1 MKIIYWVISRSNS
14 NINHFSVTGEG
25 SVEEECYFD
34 AINKV
39 NEMAPFQKNVQLQK
53 VGII

>member
-1 MKIIYWVISRSNS
+1 MKIIYWVVSRNNS

-25 SVEEECYFD
+25 SIEEECYVD

-39 NEMAPFQKNVQLQK
+39 NEMVPFQKNVQLQK
-53 VGII
+53 ITTI